1 MSFQSNTSAQPIMPA
16 PIVGNFFAA
25 VYGAP
30 SFDYVYCLIAQ
41 PAETTPSI
49 VTLRRTD
56 SSDTTSQISSFSS
69 GYGHRDSKI
78 AANRR
83 DFSETSQQS
92 SIFYQGYNG
101 NLFEW
106 RIDKNGG
113 RAHIGVNTVPETT
126 SNSVIAPVMGSSLAS
141 VTTGQDYQTAFLF
154 YQAPDNR
161 IYYVY
166 QKAFGQWSI
175 PSLVTYDPA
184 MARTTFSAFSWTET
198 DPYTGTDTVDCVCIM
213 YNQAPGRYVVHM
225 RRELRNGLNV
235 LIPKFEPVSGFNGPV
250 MRGPFATVHMG
261 AQNSVDSNQYRLFS
275 QPQEDPS
282 RLFQGQVSQ
291 GGNFLDMSL
300 VPNTTGVRTPARGT
314 SIAIVYNPSNSDN
327 TKRSIRV
334 FYSTPEGRLLYSTMY
349 DDSDIYNS
357 LQHGELQR
365 PS

>member
-1 MSFQSNTSAQPIMPA
+1 MSFRSNASVQPTMPA

-25 VYGAP
+25 VYGSP

-49 VTLRRTD
+49 VTLKRTQ
-56 SSDTTSQISSFSS
+56 SSDTTLQISSFSS

-78 AANRR
+78 TANRR

-106 RIDKNGG
+106 RIDKGGG
-113 RAHIGVNTVPETT
+113 RSHIGINTVPETT
-126 SNSVIAPVMGSSLAS
+126 SGSAIAPVMGSSLAS

-166 QKAFGQWSI
+166 QKAFGEWSI

-184 MARTTFSAFSWTET
+184 MARTTLSAFSWTEI
-198 DPYTGTDTVDCVCIM
+198 DAYSGTDTVDCVCVM
-213 YNQAPGRYVVHM
+213 YNQAPGHFVVHM
-225 RRELRNGLNV
+225 RRESRKALNV
-235 LIPKFEPVSGFNGPV
+235 LIPKFEPVSEFNGPV
-250 MRGPFATVHMG
+250 MRGPFATVHTG
-261 AQNSVDSNQYRLFS
+261 IQNSADNQYRLFS

-291 GGNFLDMSL
+291 GSNFLDMSL
-300 VPNTTGVRTPARGT
+300 VPNTISGRTPARGT
-314 SIAIVYNPSNSDN
+314 SIAVVYDPSNSDK

-349 DDSDIYNS
+349 DDSDLYNS

-365 PS
+365 SS

>member
-1 MSFQSNTSAQPIMPA
+1 MSFQPNTSAQPSRPA

-83 DFSETSQQS
+83 DFSEPSQQS
-92 SIFYQGYNG
+92 SVFYQGYNG

-126 SNSVIAPVMGSSLAS
+126 SGSAIAPVMGSSLAS

-154 YQAPDNR
+154 YQALDNR

-184 MARTTFSAFSWTET
+184 MPRTTLSAFSWTET
-198 DPYTGTDTVDCVCIM
+198 DAYTGTDTVDCVCVM
-213 YNQAPGRYVVHM
+213 YNQAPGRY
-225 RRELRNGLNV
+225 
-235 LIPKFEPVSGFNGPV
+235 FEPVSGFNGPV
-250 MRGPFATVHMG
+250 MRGPFATVHTG
-261 AQNSVDSNQYRLFS
+261 VQNSVDNQYRLFS

-314 SIAIVYNPSNSDN
+314 SIAVVYDPSNTDN

-334 FYSTPEGRLLYSTMY
+334 FYSTSEGRLLYSTMY
-349 DDSDIYNS
+349 DDSDLYNS

-365 PS
+365 SS

>member
-1 MSFQSNTSAQPIMPA
+1 MSFQSNTSAQPIMP
-16 PIVGNFFAA
+16 VGNFFAA

-30 SFDYVYCLIAQ
+30 SFDYVYCLITQ
-41 PAETTPSI
+41 PAETTPNI
-49 VTLRRTD
+49 VILRRTD
-56 SSDTTSQISSFSS
+56 LLDTTSQISLFSS
-69 GYGHRDSKI
+69 AHGHRDSKI

-106 RIDKNGG
+106 RIDKYGG
-113 RAHIGVNTVPETT
+113 RTHIGVNTVPETIR
-126 SNSVIAPVMGSSLAS
+126 NSAPSAPVMGSSLAS

-154 YQAPDNR
+154 YQARDDR
-161 IYYVY
+161 IYYVH
-166 QKAFGQWSI
+166 QKAFGQWSN

-184 MARTTFSAFSWTET
+184 MARTTLSAFSWTET

-213 YNQAPGRYVVHM
+213 YNQAPGDYVVHM

-250 MRGPFATVHMG
+250 MRGPFATIHMG
-261 AQNSVDSNQYRLFS
+261 AQNSADNQYRLFS

-291 GGNFLDMSL
+291 GGNFLDTSL

-314 SIAIVYNPSNSDN
+314 SIAIVYDPSNSDN

-365 PS
+365 SS